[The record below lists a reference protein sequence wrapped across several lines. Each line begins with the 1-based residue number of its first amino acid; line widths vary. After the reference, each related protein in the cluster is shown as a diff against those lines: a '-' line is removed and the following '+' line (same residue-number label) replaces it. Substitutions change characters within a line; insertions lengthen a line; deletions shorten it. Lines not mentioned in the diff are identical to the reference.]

1 MPDASGPDLPP
12 RQPEYGA
19 CFFLSYAHTPRVFDD
34 GRDPNYWVHQFYR
47 DLCTELV
54 NLDSDWHRA
63 GPPGFIDGD
72 MDYGADWRRQLA
84 AQLARCRV
92 FIPLYSRSYF
102 TRENCGRE
110 WSVFRDRQM
119 AHMAQTGTP
128 NEAILPVLWQP
139 PRREDLPAVASAL
152 QIAPLGRAGRYL
164 ERGLYELI
172 RLDRDG
178 EYVEAVINLAEHLD
192 RKARA
197 APPPGPEVEF
207 DDVRP
212 AFPGAGAASDV
223 QRLYITVSAPDRGS
237 LPAGRDPSYYGDSPD
252 QWNPYHPELDEPL
265 LVRAEQV
272 ARGLGYEPVRSVLN
286 RNSAELRP
294 TARPLGRP
302 ETSPDG
308 PGIMLVDPWTAHETA
323 GTRHIA
329 QFDHTRKPWIRVMVP
344 WNRGDRQTAEQETVL
359 RANLEMAMPWALQSW
374 RRSSRP
380 GTRDLATLEQFG
392 HALPEAV
399 EQARRHFIKAA
410 HPRPPGGEF
419 PPRPSLGGTRPRPPA
434 AAEREQPEDKAPRGD
449 TP

>member
-1 MPDASGPDLPP
+1 MPDASGPELPP

-54 NLDSDWHRA
+54 NLDSEWHRL

-72 MDYGADWRRQLA
+72 MGYGTDWRRQLA

-139 PRREDLPAVASAL
+139 PRPEDLPAVASAL

-212 AFPGAGAASDV
+212 AFPSAGVTPDV
-223 QRLYITVSAPDRGS
+223 QRLYITVSASDRNS
-237 LPAGRDPSYYGDSPD
+237 LPNGRDPAYYGDSPE
-252 QWNPYHPELDEPL
+252 QWNPYHPDLDEPL
-265 LVRAEQV
+265 LARAEQV

-286 RNSAELRP
+286 RSSPELRP

-308 PGIMLVDPWTAHETA
+308 PGILLVDPWTAHETA

-344 WNRGDRQTAEQETVL
+344 WFTMPPPLVWLAVLLLTCVLFRTVTPPF
-359 RANLEMAMPWALQSW
+359 AM
-374 RRSSRP
+374 
-380 GTRDLATLEQFG
+380 
-392 HALPEAV
+392 
-399 EQARRHFIKAA
+399 
-410 HPRPPGGEF
+410 
-419 PPRPSLGGTRPRPPA
+419 PPA
-434 AAEREQPEDKAPRGD
+434 AIGGPLIDPGWGTGAVAVLPFTWLLFRVRWLGPGGTTPPAPFPLEIPPPFKELLPF
-449 TP
+449 T